1 MAKQCFTKEQYKMK
15 YLFITLAFMLII
27 SGCTEDKGL
36 DMFSEKIE
44 KLINSKNEDD
54 EELALGDLLSSVKN
68 TNINYGYRVFNISKN
83 KRVMPED
90 LNNELDDELL
100 VTIFVG
106 DKQPYTEYKWKP
118 NYNGH
123 ITRLIMP

>member
-1 MAKQCFTKEQYKMK
+1 MK
-15 YLFITLAFMLII
+15 YLFATLALMLII
-27 SGCTEDKGL
+27 SSCTEEKGL
-36 DMFSEKIE
+36 NMFTEKVE
-44 KLINSKNEDD
+44 NLISSKNEDD

-68 TNINYGYRVFNISKN
+68 TNINYGYRVFNITKD

-90 LNNELDDELL
+90 LNNALDDELL

-106 DKQPYTEYKWKP
+106 DKQPYTEFKWKP